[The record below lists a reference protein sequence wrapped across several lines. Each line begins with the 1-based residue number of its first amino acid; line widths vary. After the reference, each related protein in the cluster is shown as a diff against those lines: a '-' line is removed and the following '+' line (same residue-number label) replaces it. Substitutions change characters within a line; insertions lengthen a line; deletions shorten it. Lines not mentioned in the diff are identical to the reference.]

1 MNENTS
7 YEEKIKESIE
17 KIIDIYQKN
26 KKNEKIKKIID
37 NEKPVLEKWSK
48 IFNINNID
56 NINKDN
62 FEEVL
67 KFFDFE
73 ENHHWNH

>member
-1 MNENTS
+1 MNENIS

-26 KKNEKIKKIID
+26 KKNEKIKKILD

-56 NINKDN
+56 KLNENNID
-62 FEEVL
+62 EVL

-73 ENHHWNH
+73 